1 MQTSEGTGFVIS
13 VQADWAC
20 AWIRPEGDLDAQTAP
35 LLLQALDQALEQGV
49 RKVHLW
55 LNEVPFMDSAGIQ
68 MLAGVDERARSRR
81 SKLILH
87 SPHPAVRQ
95 LLDRTRG
102 SETLIIK

>member
-1 MQTSEGTGFVIS
+1 MQIGEGTEFVIS

-20 AWIRPEGDLDAQTAP
+20 AWIRPEGDVDALTAP
-35 LLLQALDQALEQGV
+35 LLSRAVDQALERGV

-55 LNEVPFMDSAGIQ
+55 LNGVPFMDPTGIQ
-68 MLAGVDERARSRR
+68 MLTGADERARSQR

-87 SPHPAVRQ
+87 SPHPAVRE
-95 LLDRTRG
+95 LLYQTPG

>member
-1 MQTSEGTGFVIS
+1 MQTGEGTGFVIS

-20 AWIRPEGDLDAQTAP
+20 AWIRPEGDVDALTAP
-35 LLLQALDQALEQGV
+35 LLSEALDQALDQGV

-55 LNEVPFMDSAGIQ
+55 LNGVPFIDSVGIQ
-68 MLAGVDERARSRR
+68 MLAGADERARSRR

-87 SPHPAVRQ
+87 SPHPAVRD
-95 LLDRTRG
+95 LLDQTPG

>member
-1 MQTSEGTGFVIS
+1 MIS

-20 AWIRPEGDLDAQTAP
+20 AWIRPEGDVDALTAP
-35 LLLQALDQALEQGV
+35 LLSQALDQALERGV

-55 LNEVPFMDSAGIQ
+55 LNDVPFMDAAGVRV
-68 MLAGVDERARSRR
+68 LAGADERARLRR

-87 SPHPAVRQ
+87 SPHPAVRE
-95 LLDRTRG
+95 LLDQTPG